1 MHTLVLNHIKSKL
14 GSKKNE
20 KKQEALFAD
29 IDAVFREVAQANKL
43 STGDFPTAKLF
54 TDSFAVRALHF
65 PISHLISHTN
75 LKSPCAEQKYDFA
88 AYEPVHPKLV
98 HAVDQL
104 LVTEL
109 PLLMKMLPTDAE
121 CRAWEAEDAGG
132 AAKAAATAST
142 EEGAVLEALA
152 KVRARPPARL
162 GTRLML
168 AHGPGTI
175 QRQGR
180 LHPIQPED

>member
-1 MHTLVLNHIKSKL
+1 MRDLQKLPGKSVMLKINNLITRARLCKVHTLVLNHIKSKL

-54 TDSFAVRALHF
+54 TDSFA
-65 PISHLISHTN
+65 
-75 LKSPCAEQKYDFA
+75 KYDFTT
-88 AYEPVHPKLV
+88 YEPVSPKLV

-132 AAKAAATAST
+132 AAKTAAKST
-142 EEGAVLEALA
+142 EEGTVLETVA
-152 KVRARPPARL
+152 KVCTFCLPACL
-162 GTRLML
+162 DTWLMF
-168 AHGPGTI
+168 ANGSGTI
-175 QRQGR
+175 QRQG
-180 LHPIQPED
+180 

>member
-1 MHTLVLNHIKSKL
+1 MYLCIFYIYIGRS
-14 GSKKNE
+14 
-20 KKQEALFAD
+20 
-29 IDAVFREVAQANKL
+29 R
-43 STGDFPTAKLF
+43 
-54 TDSFAVRALHF
+54 
-65 PISHLISHTN
+65 
-75 LKSPCAEQKYDFA
+75 YDFA

-142 EEGAVLEALA
+142 EEGAVLEAPA
-152 KVRARPPARL
+152 KVRARPPACPRA
-162 GTRLML
+162 L
-168 AHGPGTI
+168 APG
-175 QRQGR
+175 
-180 LHPIQPED
+180 

>member
-1 MHTLVLNHIKSKL
+1 MLKINNLITRARLCKVHTLVLNHIKSKL

-54 TDSFAVRALHF
+54 ADSFA
-65 PISHLISHTN
+65 
-75 LKSPCAEQKYDFA
+75 KYDFA
-88 AYEPVHPKLV
+88 AYEPVNPKLV

-142 EEGAVLEALA
+142 EEGAVLEAPA
-152 KVRARPPARL
+152 KVRACPPARLPARL

-175 QRQGR
+175 QRQG
-180 LHPIQPED
+180 